1 MSTSSAAGGVSG
13 VNAID
18 HDPQLAAR
26 LDWDKGDGLVP
37 AIVQHAGSGSVL
49 MLGYMNREA
58 LAATLERG
66 RAVFYSRSRQRLWEK
81 GESSGHTLDVQAVRA
96 DCDADTLLITAL
108 PNGPVCHNGTASCF
122 GDAPLAAAGRLSFL
136 ATLQQ
141 IIEQRIGE
149 AAVGAPPPAPSPQPP
164 RSAPPSY
171 TARLYAAGPRRMA
184 QKVGE
189 EGVEVALAAL
199 DGSDA
204 DLIGESADLIYH
216 LLVLLRARSL
226 NLESVLAELQRRH
239 VARTAP
245 AAAAD

>member
-1 MSTSSAAGGVSG
+1 VTAAPRIERD
-13 VNAID
+13 A
-18 HDPQLAAR
+18 QLAER

-37 AIVQHAGSGSVL
+37 AIVQHALSGSVL

-66 RAVFYSRSRQRLWEK
+66 RAVFYSRTRQRLWEK
-81 GESSGHTLDVQAVRA
+81 GETSGHTLTVQAIRT
-96 DCDADTLLITAL
+96 DCDADTLLISAL

-122 GDAPLAAAGRLSFL
+122 GDAPLAAAERLSFL

-141 IIEQRIGE
+141 IIEQRIGTATAPT
-149 AAVGAPPPAPSPQPP
+149 AATASDSP
-164 RSAPPSY
+164 PPSY
-171 TARLYAAGPRRMA
+171 TARLYAAGVRRMA

-199 DGSDA
+199 GTSDSE
-204 DLIGESADLIYH
+204 LIGESADLLFH

-226 NLESVLAELQRRH
+226 DLETVLEELQRRH
-239 VARTAP
+239 TARSASTEGSG
-245 AAAAD
+245 

>member
-1 MSTSSAAGGVSG
+1 MSAATRVE
-13 VNAID
+13 
-18 HDPQLAAR
+18 HDAQLAAR
-26 LDWDKGDGLVP
+26 LDWDKGEGLVP
-37 AIVQHAGSGSVL
+37 AVVQHALTGSVL

-81 GESSGHTLDVQAVRA
+81 GETSGHTLTVKAIRT
-96 DCDADTLLITAL
+96 DCDADTLLISAL
-108 PNGPVCHNGTASCF
+108 PNGPVCHNGTATCF
-122 GDAPLAAAGRLSFL
+122 GDAPLAAAEQLAFL

-141 IIEQRIGE
+141 IIEQRIG
-149 AAVGAPPPAPSPQPP
+149 APTATTTSAPS
-164 RSAPPSY
+164 SY

-199 DGSDA
+199 GTSDA
-204 DLIGESADLIYH
+204 ELIGESADLLFH

-226 NLESVLAELQRRH
+226 NLEMVIAELQRRH
-239 VARTAP
+239 AARTAP
-245 AAAAD
+245 GDKPAGSGGAG

>member
-1 MSTSSAAGGVSG
+1 MSGAQVGARQAGGAA
-13 VNAID
+13 AID

-26 LDWDKGDGLVP
+26 LDWDKGGGLLP
-37 AIVQHAGSGSVL
+37 AIVQHALSGSVL

-66 RAVFYSRSRQRLWEK
+66 RAVFYSRTRQRLWEK
-81 GESSGHTLDVQAVRA
+81 GETSGHTLTVQAVRT
-96 DCDADTLLITAL
+96 DCDADTLLISAL
-108 PNGPVCHNGTASCF
+108 PSGPVCHNGTASCF
-122 GDAPLAAAGRLSFL
+122 GDAPLAAAERLSFL

-141 IIEQRIGE
+141 IIEQRIS
-149 AAVGAPPPAPSPQPP
+149 APTASASTAP
-164 RSAPPSY
+164 PPSY

-199 DGSDA
+199 GNSDA
-204 DLIGESADLIYH
+204 ELIGESADLLFH

-226 NLESVLAELQRRH
+226 NLEAVLDELQRRH
-239 VARTAP
+239 TARTAP
-245 AAAAD
+245 TAP